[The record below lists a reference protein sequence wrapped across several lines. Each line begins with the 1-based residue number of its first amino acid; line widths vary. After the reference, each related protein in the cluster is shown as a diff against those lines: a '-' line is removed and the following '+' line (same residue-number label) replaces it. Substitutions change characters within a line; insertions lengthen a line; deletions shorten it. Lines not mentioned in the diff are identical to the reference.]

1 MRVIKVWL
9 MRSRLSARKI
19 RRVVGIAFAVIHRNC
34 RMGAEQPLHRDAFR
48 RVVVRE
54 LCRDNGAG
62 RVALLD
68 PSDSC
73 GDQIVIWIKH
83 RWIGLTGIEIARAA
97 EGVWSGSA
105 RAMAHTGRQIEAD
118 EFIGRVRLTFTTLS

>member
-1 MRVIKVWL
+1 
-9 MRSRLSARKI
+9 
-19 RRVVGIAFAVIHRNC
+19 
-34 RMGAEQPLHRDAFR
+34 MGAERPLHRDAFR

-83 RWIGLTGIEIARAA
+83 RWIGLTGIEIARADA
-97 EGVWSGSA
+97 LSLAYSSCELKSLKD
-105 RAMAHTGRQIEAD
+105 AHKAPLPLHFALPHGCDRQSE
-118 EFIGRVRLTFTTLS
+118 TTNAGH